1 MALADPLDL
10 TSYFTASDFKSD
22 IQWMQ
27 EASGTG
33 GGERIY
39 ADRGPALRRVEITT
53 PPMTHAA
60 AEGLIAL
67 LNSRGGGLRTILVPH
82 YRQPW
87 PSSDPE
93 GATFGS
99 ATPEIGTVTD
109 RLHIAFVDFPADYV
123 IPAGTYF
130 GVVDGDGRRY
140 LGQFCEARTAS
151 GLGAVSSVEITPP
164 LPASFTTGDVVDVV
178 WPVAKYKLAPGTAIV
193 SQVTVGNSRVTFQAD
208 QTYEADPA

>member
-10 TSYFTASDFKSD
+10 TALFKASDFKSD

-33 GGERIY
+33 GGEKLY

-53 PPMTHAA
+53 PAMTHAE
-60 AEGLIAL
+60 AEALIAL
-67 LNSRGGGLRTILVPH
+67 LNSRSGGLKTILVPH

-87 PSSDPE
+87 PSTDLE

-109 RLHIAFVDFPADYV
+109 RLHIAFADFPANYV

-130 GVVDGDGRRY
+130 GVEDADGRRY

-151 GLGAVSSVEITPP
+151 GLGAVSSVEIAPP
-164 LPASFTTGDVVDVV
+164 LPAAFTTGDLVTMI
-178 WPVAKYKLAPGTAIV
+178 WPVAKYKLVPGTAIV